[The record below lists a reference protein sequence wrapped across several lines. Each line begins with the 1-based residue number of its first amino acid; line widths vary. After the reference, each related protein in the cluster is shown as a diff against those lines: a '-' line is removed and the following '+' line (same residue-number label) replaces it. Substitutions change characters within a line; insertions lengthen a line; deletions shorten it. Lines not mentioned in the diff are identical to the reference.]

1 MSDKQQ
7 STNHP
12 NTTNLPIMR
21 WKRYIPVLLASTLCT
36 LLPAQE
42 TTLYEIGGIDVVGN
56 RHSDARAITALSGL
70 RVGDQVQIPGAAL
83 SKAIRTLWQQQ
94 LFRQVEIAQAK
105 TVGDIVFLEI
115 RVEELPRLSGWSI
128 AGLKKQERQAVV
140 EIARKHLR
148 QGAILSGHHQNTFQ
162 DAVRRHFE
170 EKGFADAQISVKQR
184 PSADSSTTHLQIDI
198 DKGPK
203 LKVANVHFN
212 GNQATS
218 ARKLR
223 RLMDTK
229 EARRLFGSARY
240 LPTQLEGDRQKLLAY
255 YHSLGYR
262 DAAIHQDSLWRAE
275 KGRISLAWRIDEGRR
290 YYFGNIRWEG
300 NAIYPMP
307 LLQKQLGIDPGD
319 VYNQKLLEERL
330 FFSPDGRDVQSL
342 YMDNGYLFV
351 RIEPI
356 EKGIRGDTI
365 DLEFRITEGPVA
377 TISDVRISGNE
388 RTHEH
393 VIRRELTAQPG
404 QPFSR
409 ADVIRSQRELMAMG
423 YFNPETL
430 GIKTDVDPA
439 AGTVALEFEVEETR
453 NEKVELSGGW
463 NPSSKQVVGTLGI
476 TLDNFSVRN
485 LLRGK
490 DWSPLPSGDGQR
502 LSFRLQSTGRQYQ
515 AANFSFSEPWLGG
528 KRPNLLTAGGFY
540 QRFTNGKST
549 GADGF
554 TSLSVGGGSL
564 QLGTRFRALRRSLA
578 FTLEGSFQ
586 HIFLNGYQDIL
597 LDDGSSISSG
607 RFNNLFLK
615 PALTYNTIGDPF
627 FPTRG
632 TRITLSA
639 QFTPPYS
646 ALGLASAED
655 GNPYRWLE
663 YHKWRFNAEW
673 YAPVAGKLVLK
684 ASAKMGWLG
693 HYDSTIGTPPFER
706 FELGGNGISSSQA
719 GFVGNSLIALRGYE
733 EGYLEGSR
741 NGGGAAFS
749 KLTMELRYPFLNTPG
764 TRGYALGFAE
774 AGNVWKQAYQFSPFN
789 LKPAAGLGIRLQL
802 PMFGTI
808 GFDYGVGFGK
818 PELDGQHWTK
828 YGVFNIVL
836 GVEPE

>member
-1 MSDKQQ
+1 M
-7 STNHP
+7 H
-12 NTTNLPIMR
+12 
-21 WKRYIPVLLASTLCT
+21 WKIYFLVLLASTLCT
-36 LLPAQE
+36 VLPAQE
-42 TTLYEIGGIDVVGN
+42 GALYEIGGIEAVGN

-70 RVGDQVQIPGAAL
+70 RVGDKVEIPGPAI
-83 SKAIRTLWQQQ
+83 SRAIRTLWQQQ
-94 LFRQVEIAQAK
+94 LFRKVEIAKSK
-105 TVGDIVFLEI
+105 TVGEIAFLEI

-128 AGLKKQERQAVV
+128 SGLKKQEQQAVE
-140 EIARKHLR
+140 EIAEKHLHK
-148 QGAILSGHHQNTFQ
+148 GAILSDHHRNTFRE
-162 DAVRRHFE
+162 DVRQYFE
-170 EKGFADAQISVKQR
+170 EKGFAGVRVSLKQQLN
-184 PSADSSTTHLQIDI
+184 ADSSAIHMQASI

-203 LKVANVHFN
+203 LKVAEIQFS
-212 GNQATS
+212 GNQAVPS
-218 ARKLR
+218 QKLR
-223 RLMDTK
+223 RLMGTK
-229 EARRLFGSARY
+229 EARRLFGNARY
-240 LPTQLEGDRQKLLAY
+240 LPEQLETDREKLLAHY
-255 YHSLGYR
+255 YSLGYR
-262 DAAIHQDSLWRAE
+262 DAVIEQDSQWRDD
-275 KGRISLAWRIDEGRR
+275 KGRIGLAWRIEEGRR
-290 YYFGNIRWEG
+290 YYFGDISWEG
-300 NAIYPMP
+300 NAIYPTAF
-307 LLQKQLGIDPGD
+307 LQKRLGIQPGD
-319 VYNQKLLEERL
+319 VYNQELLEERL

-365 DLEFRITEGPVA
+365 RLEIRIAEGPAA
-377 TISDVRISGNE
+377 TISDVHITGNE

-393 VIRRELTAQPG
+393 VIRRELTTQPG
-404 QPFSR
+404 QAFSR

-423 YFNPETL
+423 YFNPEKL

-439 AGTVALEFEVEETR
+439 TGTVALEYQVEETR

-463 NPSSKQVVGTLGI
+463 NPSSKQVVGTLGL
-476 TLDNFSVRN
+476 TLDNFSMRN

-502 LSFRLQSTGRQYQ
+502 LSFRLQSTGSQYQ

-528 KRPNLLTAGGFY
+528 KRPNLFTIAGFY
-540 QRFTNGKST
+540 QRFTNGQGA

-554 TSLSVGGGSL
+554 ASLSVAGGSL
-564 QLGTRFRALRRSLA
+564 QLGTRFRALNRSLA
-578 FTLEGSFQ
+578 FTLEGSYQ
-586 HIFLNGYQDIL
+586 HIYLNGFQDIR
-597 LDDGSSISSG
+597 LDDGSSINSG
-607 RFNNLFLK
+607 RFNNLYLK
-615 PALTYNTIGDPF
+615 PALAYNTIIDPF

-632 TRITLSA
+632 TRLTLSA

-655 GNPYRWLE
+655 GAPYRWLE

-673 YAPVAGKLVLK
+673 YTPVAGKLVLK

-693 HYDSTIGTPPFER
+693 HYDSAIGTPPFER

-764 TRGYALGFAE
+764 ARGYLLGFAE

-802 PMFGTI
+802 PMFGAI
-808 GFDYGVGFGK
+808 GFDYGIGFHK
-818 PELDGQHWTK
+818 PELEGLHWTK
-828 YGVFNIVL
+828 YGAFNIVL
-836 GVEPE
+836 GIEPE

>member
-1 MSDKQQ
+1 MHWNKY
-7 STNHP
+7 
-12 NTTNLPIMR
+12 LL
-21 WKRYIPVLLASTLCT
+21 VLLAGTLCS

-42 TTLYEIGGIDVVGN
+42 STLCEIGGIEVVGN
-56 RHSDARAITALSGL
+56 RNSDARAITALSGL
-70 RVGDQVQIPGAAL
+70 RVGDKVEVPGPAI

-94 LFRQVEIAQAK
+94 LFRQVEVARAK

-115 RVEELPRLSGWSI
+115 RVEELPRLKEWSVR
-128 AGLKKQERQAVV
+128 GLKKKEQEAVE
-140 EIARKHLR
+140 EIARKHLSK
-148 QGAILSGHHQNTFQ
+148 GAILTAHRQNTFQ
-162 DAVRRHFE
+162 NAIGQYFE
-170 EKGFADAQISVKQR
+170 EKGYTDTQVDMNR
-184 PSADSSTTHLQIDI
+184 RLNADSTAIHLAVEIN
-198 DKGPK
+198 KGEK
-203 LKVANVHFN
+203 LKVVDIRFN
-212 GNQATS
+212 GNQAAA

-240 LPTQLEGDRQKLLAY
+240 LPQTLKSDREKLLAH

-262 DAAIHQDSLWRAE
+262 DAIISQDSLWRDGN
-275 KGRISLAWRIDEGRR
+275 GRIGLAWQVEEGRR
-290 YYFGNIRWEG
+290 YYFGEISWEG
-300 NAIYPMP
+300 NAIYPTPM
-307 LLQKQLGIDPGD
+307 LQRRFGIRPGD
-319 VYNQKLLEERL
+319 AYNQKLLEERL
-330 FFSPDGRDVQSL
+330 FCSPDGRDVQSL

-393 VIRRELTAQPG
+393 VIRRELTTQPG

-423 YFNPETL
+423 YFNPEKL

-439 AGTVALEFEVEETR
+439 TGTVALEYEVKETR

-463 NPSSKQVVGTLGI
+463 NPSSKQVVGTLGL

-485 LLRGK
+485 LLRHK

-502 LSFRLQSTGRQYQ
+502 LSLRLQSTGRQYQ

-528 KRPNLLTAGGFY
+528 KRPNLFTVAGFY
-540 QRFTNGKST
+540 QRFTNGESA

-554 TSLSVGGGSL
+554 ASLSVTGGSL
-564 QLGTRFRALRRSLA
+564 QLGTRFRALNRSLA
-578 FTLEGSFQ
+578 FTLEGSYQ
-586 HIFLNGYQDIL
+586 NIFLNGYQDIQ
-597 LDDGSSISSG
+597 LDDGSTISSG
-607 RFNNLFLK
+607 RFNNLYIK

-632 TRITLSA
+632 ARITLSA
-639 QFTPPYS
+639 QFTPPFS
-646 ALGLASAED
+646 ALGVASAED
-655 GNPYRWLE
+655 SNPYRWLE
-663 YHKWRFNAEW
+663 YHKWRFNAE
-673 YAPVAGKLVLK
+673 YYIPLAGKLVLK

-693 HYDSTIGTPPFER
+693 HYNSAIGTPPFER

-719 GFVGNSLIALRGYE
+719 GFVGNSLIALRGYD

-764 TRGYALGFAE
+764 ARGYLLGFAE

-789 LKPAAGLGIRLQL
+789 LRPAAGLGIRLQL
-802 PMFGTI
+802 PMFGTV
-808 GFDYGVGFGK
+808 GFDYGIGFDK
-818 PELDGQHWTK
+818 PELKGQDWTK
-828 YGVFNIVL
+828 YGTFNIVL
-836 GVEPE
+836 GIEPE

>member
-1 MSDKQQ
+1 
-7 STNHP
+7 
-12 NTTNLPIMR
+12 
-21 WKRYIPVLLASTLCT
+21 
-36 LLPAQE
+36 
-42 TTLYEIGGIDVVGN
+42 
-56 RHSDARAITALSGL
+56 
-70 RVGDQVQIPGAAL
+70 
-83 SKAIRTLWQQQ
+83 
-94 LFRQVEIAQAK
+94 K

-115 RVEELPRLSGWSI
+115 RVEELPRLSGWAIS
-128 AGLKKQERQAVV
+128 GLKKQEQEAVE
-140 EIARKHLR
+140 EIAKQRLRK
-148 QGAILSGHHQNTFQ
+148 GAILSSHHQNTFRE
-162 DAVRRHFE
+162 AVRQYFE
-170 EKGFADAQISVKQR
+170 EKGFADVQANMKQR
-184 PSADSSTTHLQIDI
+184 LNADSSALHLQIAI
-198 DKGPK
+198 DKGSK
-203 LKVANVHFN
+203 LKVAGIRFH
-212 GNQATS
+212 GNRAVST
-218 ARKLR
+218 RKLR

-240 LPTQLEGDRQKLLAY
+240 LPATLESDREKLLAHY
-255 YHSLGYR
+255 RSLGYR
-262 DAAIHQDSLWRAE
+262 DATIEQDSLWRNE
-275 KGRISLAWRIDEGRR
+275 KGQIGLAWRIDEGRR
-290 YYFGNIRWEG
+290 YYFGAITWQG
-300 NAIYPMP
+300 NAIYPTP
-307 LLQKQLGIDPGD
+307 LLQRQLGIRPGD
-319 VYNQKLLEERL
+319 VYNQQLLEERL
-330 FFSPDGRDVQSL
+330 FYSPDGRDVQSL

-365 DLEFRITEGPVA
+365 DLEFRIAEGPVA
-377 TISDVRISGNE
+377 TISEVNIKGNE

-393 VIRRELTAQPG
+393 VIRRELATQPG

-423 YFNPETL
+423 YFNPEKL
-430 GIKTDVDPA
+430 GVNTDVDPA
-439 AGTVALEFEVEETR
+439 TGTVALEYEVEETR

-490 DWSPLPSGDGQR
+490 NWNPLPSGDGQS

-528 KRPNLLTAGGFY
+528 KRPNLFTVAGFY
-540 QRFTNGKST
+540 QRFTNGESA
-549 GADGF
+549 GADSF
-554 TSLSVGGGSL
+554 ASLSVTGGSL

-578 FTLEGSFQ
+578 FTLESSFQ
-586 HIFLNGYQDIL
+586 HIYLNGYQDIL
-597 LDDGSSISSG
+597 LDDGSSISYG
-607 RFNNLFLK
+607 RFNNLYLK

-632 TRITLSA
+632 ARLTLSA
-639 QFTPPYS
+639 QFTPPFS
-646 ALGLASAED
+646 ALGLASAD
-655 GNPYRWLE
+655 DNNPYRWLE

-673 YAPVAGKLVLK
+673 YTPIAGKLVLK

-693 HYDSTIGTPPFER
+693 HYNSAIGTPPFER

-719 GFVGNSLIALRGYE
+719 GFAGNDLIALRGYE

-749 KLTMELRYPFLNTPG
+749 KMTMELRYPIFNTQAA
-764 TRGYALGFAE
+764 RGYILGFAE

-789 LKPAAGLGIRLQL
+789 LKPSAGMGLRLQL

-808 GFDYGVGFGK
+808 GFDYGIGFDK
-818 PELDGQHWTK
+818 PELEGQRWTK
-828 YGVFNIVL
+828 FGTFNIVL

>member
-1 MSDKQQ
+1 M
-7 STNHP
+7 H
-12 NTTNLPIMR
+12 
-21 WKRYIPVLLASTLCT
+21 WKRYILVLLAGTLYT

-42 TTLYEIGGIDVVGN
+42 SALFEIGGIEVVGN
-56 RHSDARAITALSGL
+56 QHSDARAVTALSGL
-70 RVGDQVQIPGAAL
+70 RVGDKVQIPGPAV

-94 LFRQVEIAQAK
+94 LFRQVEITRTK

-128 AGLKKQERQAVV
+128 AGLKKQEQEAVE
-140 EIARKHLR
+140 EIAKQRLRK
-148 QGAILSGHHQNTFQ
+148 GAILSDHHQNTFRE
-162 DAVRRHFE
+162 AVRQHFE
-170 EKGFADAQISVKQR
+170 EKGFADVQANIKQR
-184 PSADSSTTHLQIDI
+184 LNADSSALHLQIAI
-198 DKGPK
+198 DKGSK
-203 LKVANVHFN
+203 LKVAGIRFH
-212 GNQATS
+212 GNRAVST
-218 ARKLR
+218 RKLR

-240 LPTQLEGDRQKLLAY
+240 LPATLESDREKLLAH

-262 DAAIHQDSLWRAE
+262 DASVEQDSLWKNE
-275 KGRISLAWRIDEGRR
+275 KGQIGLDWRIDEGRR
-290 YYFGNIRWEG
+290 YYFGDITWQG
-300 NAIYPMP
+300 NAIYPTP
-307 LLQKQLGIDPGD
+307 LLQRQLGIRPGD
-319 VYNQKLLEERL
+319 VYNQQLLEERL
-330 FFSPDGRDVQSL
+330 FYSPDGRDVQSL

-365 DLEFRITEGPVA
+365 DLEFRIAEGPVA
-377 TISDVRISGNE
+377 TISEVNIKGNE

-393 VIRRELTAQPG
+393 VIRRELATQPG

-423 YFNPETL
+423 YFNPEKL
-430 GIKTDVDPA
+430 GVNTDVDPA
-439 AGTVALEFEVEETR
+439 TGTVALEYEVEETR
-453 NEKVELSGGW
+453 NEKVELSAGW

-490 DWSPLPSGDGQR
+490 NWSPLPSGDGQS

-528 KRPNLLTAGGFY
+528 KRPNLFTVAGFY
-540 QRFTNGKST
+540 QRFANGESA
-549 GADGF
+549 GADSF
-554 TSLSVGGGSL
+554 ASLSVTGGSL

-578 FTLEGSFQ
+578 FTLESSFQ
-586 HIFLNGYQDIL
+586 HIYLNGYQDIL

-607 RFNNLFLK
+607 RFNNLYLK

-627 FPTRG
+627 FPARG
-632 TRITLSA
+632 VRVTLSA
-639 QFTPPYS
+639 QFTPPFS
-646 ALGLASAED
+646 ALGLASAD
-655 GNPYRWLE
+655 DNNPYRWLE

-673 YAPVAGKLVLK
+673 YTPVAGKLVLK

-693 HYDSTIGTPPFER
+693 HYNSAIGTPPFER

-719 GFVGNSLIALRGYE
+719 GFVGNDLIALRGYG

-749 KLTMELRYPFLNTPG
+749 KMTIELRYPIFNTQAA
-764 TRGYALGFAE
+764 RGYILGFAE

-789 LKPAAGLGIRLQL
+789 LKPSAGMGLRLQL

-808 GFDYGVGFGK
+808 GFDYGIGFDK
-818 PELDGQHWTK
+818 PELEGQRLTK
-828 YGVFNIVL
+828 FGAFNIVL
-836 GVEPE
+836 GIEPE

>member
-1 MSDKQQ
+1 AGTL
-7 STNHP
+7 ST
-12 NTTNLPIMR
+12 L
-21 WKRYIPVLLASTLCT
+21 LLA
-36 LLPAQE
+36 QE
-42 TTLYEIGGIDVVGN
+42 SATYEIGGIEVAGN
-56 RHSDARAITALSGL
+56 WHSDARAIIALSGL
-70 RVGDQVQIPGAAL
+70 RVGDKVQIPGPAV
-83 SKAIRTLWQQQ
+83 SKAIRTIWQQQ
-94 LFRQVEIAQAK
+94 LFRQVEINRAK
-105 TVGDIVFLEI
+105 TIGDIVFLEI
-115 RVEELPRLSGWSI
+115 RVEELPRLSGWSVT
-128 AGLKKQERQAVV
+128 GLKKQEQEAVE
-140 EIARKHLR
+140 EIAKQHLR
-148 QGAILSGHHQNTFQ
+148 KGAILSDHHQNTFRE
-162 DAVRRHFE
+162 AVRRHFE
-170 EKGFADAQISVKQR
+170 EKGYADAQILMEQGL
-184 PSADSSTTHLQIDI
+184 SADSSSIHLGVGI
-198 DKGPK
+198 DKGEK
-203 LKVANVHFN
+203 AKVAEIHFE
-212 GNQATS
+212 GNRS
-218 ARKLR
+218 VPSRKLR
-223 RLMDTK
+223 RLMETK

-240 LPTQLEGDRQKLLAY
+240 LPGTLAADREKLLAHY
-255 YHSLGYR
+255 RALGYR
-262 DAAIHQDSLWRAE
+262 DAAIGQDSLWRDE
-275 KGRISLAWRIDEGRR
+275 KGRIGLSWQIDEGRL
-290 YYFGNIRWEG
+290 YYFGDISWRG
-300 NAIYPMP
+300 NAIYPTP
-307 LLQKQLGIDPGD
+307 LLQKLLGIRPGD
-319 VYNQKLLEERL
+319 AYNQQLLEERL

-377 TISDVRISGNE
+377 TISEVSISGNE

-393 VIRRELTAQPG
+393 VIRRELTTQPG

-423 YFNPETL
+423 YFNPEKL
-430 GIKTDVDPA
+430 GINTDVDPA
-439 AGTVALEFEVEETR
+439 TGTVALEYKVEETR

-485 LLRGK
+485 LLRRK

-502 LSFRLQSTGRQYQ
+502 LSFRLQSTGKQYQ

-528 KRPNLLTAGGFY
+528 KRPNLFTVGGFY
-540 QRFTNGKST
+540 QRFTNGENA

-554 TSLSVGGGSL
+554 ASLSVTGGSL
-564 QLGTRFRALRRSLA
+564 QLGTRFRALNRSLA

-586 HIFLNGYQDIL
+586 HIYLNGYQDIL
-597 LDDGSSISSG
+597 LDDGSTISSG
-607 RFNNLFLK
+607 RFNNLYLK

-639 QFTPPYS
+639 QFTPPFS

-655 GNPYRWLE
+655 SNPYRWLE

-673 YAPVAGKLVLK
+673 YTPVAGKLVLK
-684 ASAKMGWLG
+684 AAAKMGWLG
-693 HYDSTIGTPPFER
+693 HYDSAIGTPPFER

-749 KLTMELRYPFLNTPG
+749 KLTMELRYPFLNTPAA
-764 TRGYALGFAE
+764 RGYLLGFAE

-789 LKPAAGLGIRLQL
+789 LKPAAGLGLRLQL

-808 GFDYGVGFGK
+808 GFDYGIGFDK
-818 PELDGQHWTK
+818 PELEGQRWTK
-828 YGVFNIVL
+828 FGTFNIVL
-836 GVEPE
+836 GIEPE